1 MVEFS
6 YLGNRSAS
14 RSLCSNCKG
23 KRRLGLKP
31 NDVKGSESSSNASTP
46 GDESKEDV
54 INKALF
60 FPDTSLVTPSVRA
73 EGGFNAIKGENYPYS
88 VDYFMNHPSDGP
100 LKELLSI
107 LLNTKSSI
115 DLCMYVL
122 SFPALADIIIQLQ
135 EKAVEIR
142 IIVDGREDE
151 ALRSQVGRLSN
162 RGIRI
167 RQNEESYSILM
178 HNKFAILDG
187 SIVLTGSFNWTKT
200 AVLLNYDNILVTSQ
214 SSIVN
219 QYQGQFDHLWSQFK
233 PYRAKNKS

>member
-1 MVEFS
+1 MT
-6 YLGNRSAS
+6 
-14 RSLCSNCKG
+14 RSLCSSCKG
-23 KRRLGLKP
+23 KRKLALKDNADDKS
-31 NDVKGSESSSNASTP
+31 NDSSSNSSTP
-46 GDESKEDV
+46 TEESKKEF

-73 EGGFNAIKGENYPYS
+73 EGGFNSIKGENYPYS
-88 VDYFMNHPSDGP
+88 VDYFLSHPSDGP
-100 LKELLSI
+100 LKELLTI

-122 SFPALADIIIQLQ
+122 SFPALADIVIQLQ

-187 SIVLTGSFNWTKT
+187 SLLLTGSFNWTKT

-214 SSIVN
+214 PAIVE
-219 QYQGQFDHLWSQFK
+219 QYQRQFDHLWSKFK
-233 PYRAKNKS
+233 PYRAKSKS